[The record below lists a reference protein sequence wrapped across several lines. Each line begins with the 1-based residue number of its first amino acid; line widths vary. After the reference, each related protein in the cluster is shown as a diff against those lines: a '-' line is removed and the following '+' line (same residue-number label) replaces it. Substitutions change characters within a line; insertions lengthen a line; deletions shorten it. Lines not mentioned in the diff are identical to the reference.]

1 VYTISS
7 ILPCENPSGIEGGG
21 EMRGV
26 RDRKEVVKHSA
37 AVQIQNNITLL
48 QRRAWN
54 VLLANAYD
62 ELPTKEEY
70 RISVRDLVKVLEY
83 GGHNDTYL
91 KEALEA
97 LVGCKVK
104 WNILDKDNQWEW
116 GVMTLLAQAKIKNG
130 MCTYAYSPELRRR
143 LHNPTMYAR
152 INLSMQNKFGSKYAQ
167 ALWELCVDYLGTA
180 RQQGETPFIPVE
192 RYREIMGIS
201 AQQYPQF
208 KEFNRRVI
216 KEPVKEINR
225 VTDFHVAVDYLRRG
239 RGDKVIAMKFRIRRV
254 LEIGQFGKRTVRLF
268 PDLEDTPLVIKI
280 LKDAGL
286 AAKDAWEIWQ
296 SGFDWVEADK
306 RPEIAGDDG
315 EAAFLHYVREKVD
328 LLKRRQASGK
338 VESSTGFLLEAIRKN
353 YANPEFATAEQQKEA
368 QRRHEAKGARE
379 RKLEQ
384 LRDEKMGLERA
395 RQDEVRAL
403 CKEMILTSPELAEE
417 AAKALLQE
425 SSWFKKQYEPGKTA
439 VENYLKVPA
448 LWIEMDRYL
457 EERYS
462 DRFRAIQEKYD
473 AQLDAINKKISE
485 LEQMNT

>member
-1 VYTISS
+1 
-7 ILPCENPSGIEGGG
+7 
-21 EMRGV
+21 MRGV
-26 RDRKEVVKHSA
+26 RGRKEVVKHSA
-37 AVQIQNNITLL
+37 AIQIQNNITLL

-62 ELPTKEEY
+62 ELLMKEEH

-83 GGHNDTYL
+83 GGHNDAYL

-116 GVMTLLAQAKIKNG
+116 GVMTLLAQAKIAKG
-130 MCTYAYSPELRRR
+130 ICTYAYSPELRRR
-143 LHNPTMYAR
+143 LHNPTMYAL

-167 ALWELCVDYLGTA
+167 ALWELCVDYLGAA

-192 RYREIMGIS
+192 RYRDIMGIS

-216 KEPVKEINR
+216 KEPVQEINR

-239 RGDKVIAMKFRIRRV
+239 RGDRVIAMKFRIRRV
-254 LEIGQFGKRTVRLF
+254 LEIGLFSKRTVPLF
-268 PDLEDTPLVIKI
+268 PDPEDMPLAIKI

-286 AAKDAWEIWQ
+286 SAKDAWEIWQ
-296 SGFDWVEADK
+296 SGFNGVEADK
-306 RPEIAGDDG
+306 RPEIVGDDG
-315 EAAFLHYVREKVD
+315 EAAFLHYVREKID

-338 VESSTGFLLEAIRKN
+338 VESSTGFLLNAIRKN
-353 YANPEFATAEQQKEA
+353 YANPEFATAKQQEEA
-368 QRRHEAKGARE
+368 QRRREAKGARE

-384 LRDEKMGLERA
+384 LRDQKIGLERA
-395 RQDEVRAL
+395 RQDDVRAL
-403 CKEMILTSPELAEE
+403 CKEILSTSPELAEE

-425 SSWFKKQYEPGKTA
+425 ESWFKKQYKPGRSA
-439 VENYLKVPA
+439 LENYQKVPG

-457 EERYS
+457 EERYPE
-462 DRFRAIQEKYD
+462 RFRGIQGKYD
-473 AQLDAINKKISE
+473 EQIDAINGKIAE
-485 LEQMNT
+485 LEQVSA